1 MCPSPL
7 PSSSRHSRLI
17 CQKHQWKTCSPGR
30 AGVQTADRRPF
41 SSCQLPGTQAA
52 LGVVWESQET
62 LHLHEAPSG
71 RYKPGL
77 SSLQKEQAK
86 WSGNY
91 CENPQQAKQA
101 KYHAW
106 LNHWHICKLKLYIWE
121 GYEFKHNWV
130 LNSFFKTVLGNKFTS
145 FQINCMKDFDNG
157 VASVLQ
163 ANPRPKCLVRLGKG
177 YTATFTRLRHS

>member
-1 MCPSPL
+1 MCPAPL

-17 CQKHQWKTCSPGR
+17 CQKHQWKTCSPER
-30 AGVQTADRRPF
+30 AGVLTAAV
-41 SSCQLPGTQAA
+41 SC
-52 LGVVWESQET
+52 LGHR
-62 LHLHEAPSG
+62 LHLVQYEKGWKHSLNLHWDPSS
-71 RYKPGL
+71 RNKLGL

>member
-17 CQKHQWKTCSPGR
+17 CQKHQWKTCSPER
-30 AGVQTADRRPF
+30 AGVLTADRCPF

-91 CENPQQAKQA
+91 CENPQQAKYPA
-101 KYHAW
+101 R